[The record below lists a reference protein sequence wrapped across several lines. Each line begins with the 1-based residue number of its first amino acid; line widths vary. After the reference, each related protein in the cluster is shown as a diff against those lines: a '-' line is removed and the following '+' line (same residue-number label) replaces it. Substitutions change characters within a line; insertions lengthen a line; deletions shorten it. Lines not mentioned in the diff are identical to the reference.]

1 MKTNISVSRFIDSV
15 RNEQSSYI
23 IALLIICALALL
35 LIYSIVMNGYEITSL
50 VVTSKEETQKVERLN
65 NASQAASPLINN
77 MQPSR
82 WDYFGSAEASAGP
95 SNYSLLGIEYT
106 AGDPADAKAIISA
119 NSGEAELYG
128 VGDKL
133 GPGTIIDR
141 IEQNTVTV
149 LHNGVRQTLSLIWDG
164 ESDMNKALPP
174 ENLSTPQP
182 SYRAVMEQ
190 IKRFKMHGGQ
200 FPIRNDEQ

>member
-1 MKTNISVSRFIDSV
+1 MKTNNSVSRFIDSV
-15 RNEQSSYI
+15 RNEQSNYI
-23 IALLIICALALL
+23 IALIIICVLALL

-65 NASQAASPLINN
+65 NSSQAANPLINT
-77 MQPSR
+77 MHPSR

-119 NSGEAELYG
+119 NSGDAELYS

-133 GPGTIIDR
+133 GPGTIVDR
-141 IEQNTVTV
+141 IEQNSVIV

-164 ESDMNKALPP
+164 ETDMNKPLPP
-174 ENLSTPQP
+174 ENLSSPPP
-182 SYRAVMEQ
+182 SYRSMMEQ
-190 IKRFKMHGGQ
+190 IKRFKMNGGE
-200 FPIRNDEQ
+200 FPIRKYEQ